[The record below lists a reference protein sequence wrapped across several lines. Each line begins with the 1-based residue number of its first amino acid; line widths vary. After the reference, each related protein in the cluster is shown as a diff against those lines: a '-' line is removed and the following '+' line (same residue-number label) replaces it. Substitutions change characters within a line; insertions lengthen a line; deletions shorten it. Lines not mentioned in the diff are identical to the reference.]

1 MIADAQAQLRFIQKV
16 IDATGPRLPG
26 SQEER
31 AGAEIIAEE
40 LERAAGAPAVVE
52 TFDVHPHASIAFIPV
67 LGYIGL
73 FAGIPLTFVAPGVA
87 LALSALLVAFTYI
100 QVFRYRGWFDSL
112 FPKRQSQNVYA
123 VMEPASGQVD
133 YTLIVSGHNDSAY
146 FFKYFYTG
154 HAAPRMVLAIAS
166 AFLIVPV
173 ALLRVLQEMGLITW
187 AGEWTLVVAVL
198 LAPGF
203 YFASQFVSWNR
214 AKASP
219 GAADN
224 LSGVASAV
232 FVADHF
238 RSHPEQAPKNC
249 RIIAMGFGAEEA
261 GLKGSIAF
269 VKKHR
274 DDLLAGDVWMLNVDN
289 VSDYDHF
296 HVIDGDVWQQTRHD
310 EDFCRMAE
318 EAMRAAGV
326 EYTRMMNPI
335 GGTDCAP
342 FVRAG
347 KRTTLLNAQDPG
359 PSNRYHTFL
368 DTTENIEERALT
380 KHNEIMLDLIARVD
394 RFVHDAKA
402 PGKATDKPSSP

>member
-1 MIADAQAQLRFIQKV
+1 MITNAQDQLKFIQRV

-26 SQEER
+26 SAEER
-31 AGAEIIAEE
+31 AGAEMIAEE
-40 LERAAGAPAVVE
+40 LERAAGSPAVVE
-52 TFDVHPHASIAFIPV
+52 PFDVHPHASIAFIPV

-73 FAGIPLTFVAPGVA
+73 FLILPLTFVAPGAA
-87 LALSALLVAFTYI
+87 LAISALLVAFTYI
-100 QVFRYRGWFDSL
+100 QVFRYRGWFDFL

-123 VMEPASGQVD
+123 IMEPASGQVD

-173 ALLRVLQEMGLITW
+173 ALLRVLQAQGVITW
-187 AGEWTLVVAVL
+187 AGEWTLVVALL

-203 YFASQFVSWNR
+203 YFASQFISWSR
-214 AKASP
+214 DKASP

-224 LSGVASAV
+224 LSGVVSAIH
-232 FVADHF
+232 VADHF
-238 RSHPEQAPKNC
+238 RTHPDQAPKNC
-249 RIIAMGFGAEEA
+249 RIIAIGFGAEEA

-274 DDLLAGDVWMLNVDN
+274 DDLLKGDVWMLNVDN

-310 EDFCRMAE
+310 DDFCRLAE
-318 EAMRAAGV
+318 EAMQAAGV
-326 EYTRMMNPI
+326 KYTRMMNPI

-342 FVRAG
+342 FVKAGMRA
-347 KRTTLLNAQDPG
+347 TLLNAQDPG

-368 DTTENIEERALT
+368 DTPENIEEPALT

-394 RFVHDAKA
+394 RFVHGKEEPNKA
-402 PGKATDKPSSP
+402 GP